1 VDLLGG
7 WWGVAAIGLV
17 AAFLAREFFKFLR
30 GEVALTARQKV
41 VRVLGGLL
49 LLAVA
54 LMTVYSP
61 VALHPSEGAS
71 RLGQDARELGYW
83 GICLALSVLMVL
95 MAVMDAAEISRQ
107 FLAARKAVRR
117 ESLTREDVNRLLSAD
132 KKDHPDEVGRNGG

>member
-1 VDLLGG
+1 MGLLGG
-7 WWGVAAIGLV
+7 WWGVAAIALV
-17 AAFLAREFFKFLR
+17 AVFLAREFIKFLR

-49 LLAVA
+49 LFTVVM
-54 LMTVYSP
+54 MTVYSP
-61 VALHPSEGAS
+61 VALRRAVGIS
-71 RLGQDARELGYW
+71 RIGQDARELGYW

-117 ESLTREDVNRLLSAD
+117 ESLTREDVDRLLRAE